1 MIVLLDLEW
10 IEKDGN
16 HLTQLSAL
24 RSDDGWGVQERL
36 DILVR
41 VPPVCCADP
50 AHVAFGGYAAEL
62 FQNAGSE
69 EDAVLRLSEW
79 LLDED
84 RVWVWAESNAR
95 VLKELWEKH
104 KILRPVPKIQVAA
117 RKTRA
122 IAARKGYTAS
132 SPHRILAQMRMEPPY
147 PEHRASNDVEAMRRL
162 FAELGVSA
170 ENFPKKE
177 PAACAA
183 VPRERPSRRER
194 NADIVSR
201 VEYNYIYAEGGS
213 VFHRR
218 ECRHCLGAKTI
229 HGSVYYETAAEGRR
243 PCKICKPIPNLGL
256 TQTRVQIPPNKPRS
270 DAAVETKLLGG
281 RTELLRPTTVVG
293 WCKYNQHPGAL
304 TARILKEHRC
314 LEKQCWHFQK
324 NEEALYWKLRE
335 EEARKKEQKK
345 LERQVQKAKENEEAE
360 RLRILRET
368 WQSHLDDMESDM
380 YIVRIARETPSSF
393 RIFYVSDNRFADGN
407 RYPDFLET
415 LKFFHPYYHIKL
427 RHIRDVDGHFVT
439 TQEYF
444 SRARK

>member
-16 HLTQLSAL
+16 HLTQFSAL
-24 RSDDGWGVQERL
+24 RSDDGWKERERL

-41 VPPVCCADP
+41 VPPACCDDP
-50 AHVAFGGYAAEL
+50 AHVAFGGYTAEL
-62 FQNAGSE
+62 FQNGVSE
-69 EDAVLRLSEW
+69 EDAILRFSEW

-84 RVWVWAESNAR
+84 SVWVWAESNAR
-95 VLKELWEKH
+95 VLNELWEKH
-104 KILRPVPKIQVAA
+104 IIHRPVPKLQVTA

-132 SPHRILAQMRMEPPY
+132 SPHRLLAQMYMEPPY
-147 PEHRASNDVEAMRRL
+147 PEHRAANDAEAMRRL
-162 FAELGVSA
+162 FAALGVSV
-170 ENFPKKE
+170 ENFQKKE
-177 PAACAA
+177 PVACAS
-183 VPRERPSRRER
+183 VSREMLSRRER
-194 NADIVSR
+194 NTDIVSR

-256 TQTRVQIPPNKPRS
+256 TQARIQIPPKKPRTET
-270 DAAVETKLLGG
+270 AVATKLLGG

-293 WCKYNQHPGAL
+293 WCKYDQHPGAL

-314 LEKQCWHFQK
+314 LEKQCWHFRK
-324 NEEALYWKLRE
+324 NEDALYWKLCE

-345 LERQVQKAKENEEAE
+345 LERQAQKAKENQEAE
-360 RLRILRET
+360 SLRILRET

-380 YIVRIARETPSSF
+380 YIVRIARETPSLF